1 MHRLIQRQL
10 KKYFSNEYNE
20 LVGKLNDESKDES
33 NDTLTISP
41 LEWKNFINA
50 VDDAYS
56 QFDNDHRMIE
66 RSLELSS
73 IELSDANSQLRELL
87 TTVEGKVVERT
98 AEVTQANKKLEQA
111 LTDLQKMQVQ
121 LIQSEKMSALGQ
133 LIAGIAHEI
142 NNPVNFIHA
151 NLSHLS
157 SYTSD
162 LLTFVELSQKCCSEM
177 NVAIDKMAEDIDL
190 EFMKNDLPKII
201 QSMEVGTSRIR
212 EIVLSLRNFS
222 HLGEA
227 EFKQVDIHQGLDD
240 TLLILKHR
248 LSSQGSSSQVEVIK
262 EYGDLPL
269 VNCFAGQLNQVFLNI
284 LVNAIDALE
293 DTKFIDRHQI
303 LPTIHSWIK
312 IQTIV
317 IDNQYIEIAIADNG
331 IGIAESIQQQIFNPF
346 FTTKPVGQGTGM
358 GMAISYQI
366 ITEGHKGKLT
376 FASTLGKGTEFKIQ
390 IPIR

>member
-20 LVGKLNDESKDES
+20 LVGKLKDESKDES

-177 NVAIDKMAEDIDL
+177 NVAIDKIAEDIDL

-227 EFKQVDIHQGLDD
+227 EFKQVDIHQGLDE

-284 LVNAIDALE
+284 FVNAIDALE

>member
-20 LVGKLNDESKDES
+20 LVGKSNNES
-33 NDTLTISP
+33 NDNLTISS

-73 IELSDANSQLRELL
+73 VELSDANSQLRELL

-98 AEVTQANKKLEQA
+98 AEVTQSNKKLEQA

-157 SYTSD
+157 SYTIN
-162 LLTFVELSQKCCSEM
+162 LLAFVELSQKCCSDM
-177 NVAIDKMAEDIDL
+177 NREINQMAEDIDL

-201 QSMEVGTSRIR
+201 QSIEVGTSRIR

-227 EFKQVDIHQGLDD
+227 EFKQVDIHQGIDD
-240 TLLILKHR
+240 TLLILKYR
-248 LSSQGSSSQVEVIK
+248 LSRQGSSSQIEVIK
-262 EYGDLPL
+262 DYGDLPL

-293 DTKFIDRHQI
+293 DTQSINHHQKS
-303 LPTIHSWIK
+303 PKSRRWIR
-312 IQTIV
+312 IQTTV
-317 IDNQYIEIAIADNG
+317 IDNQYIEIVIADNG

-346 FTTKPVGQGTGM
+346 FTTKPIGKGTGM

-366 ITEGHKGKLT
+366 ITERHQGRLT

>member
-20 LVGKLNDESKDES
+20 LVGKLNDES
-33 NDTLTISP
+33 NDNLTISP

-73 IELSDANSQLRELL
+73 VELSEANSQLRELL

-98 AEVTQANKKLEQA
+98 AEVTQSNKKLEQA
-111 LTDLQKMQVQ
+111 LTDLQEMQVQ

-142 NNPVNFIHA
+142 NNPVNFIHG

-157 SYTSD
+157 SYIIN
-162 LLTFVELSQKCCSEM
+162 LLAFVELSQKCCSDR
-177 NVAIDKMAEDIDL
+177 NVAINKMAEEIDL

-227 EFKQVDIHQGLDD
+227 EFKQVDIHQGIDD

-248 LSSQGSSSQVEVIK
+248 LSRQGSSSQVDVIK
-262 EYGDLPL
+262 DYGDLPL
-269 VNCFAGQLNQVFLNI
+269 VNCFAGLLNQVFLNI

-293 DTKFIDRHQI
+293 ETQSINHYQKS
-303 LPTIHSWIK
+303 PTTHSWIR
-312 IQTIV
+312 IQTTV
-317 IDNQYIEIAIADNG
+317 IDNQYIEIVIADNG
-331 IGIAESIQQQIFNPF
+331 IGIAESIQQKVFNPF
-346 FTTKPVGQGTGM
+346 FTTKPVGKGTGM

-366 ITEGHKGKLT
+366 ITERHNGRLT

-390 IPIR
+390 MPIT

>member
-1 MHRLIQRQL
+1 M
-10 KKYFSNEYNE
+10 E
-20 LVGKLNDESKDES
+20 
-33 NDTLTISP
+33 
-41 LEWKNFINA
+41 NFINA

-133 LIAGIAHEI
+133 LIAGIAHKI

-177 NVAIDKMAEDIDL
+177 NVAIDKIAEDIDL

-331 IGIAESIQQQIFNPF
+331 IGIAELIQQQIFNPF

>member
-10 KKYFSNEYNE
+10 KKYFSNEYSE
-20 LVGKLNDESKDES
+20 LVAKSNDES
-33 NDTLTISP
+33 NDESNDNLTISP

-73 IELSDANSQLRELL
+73 VELSEANSQLQELL

-98 AEVTQANKKLEQA
+98 AEVLQSNKKLEQA
-111 LTDLQKMQVQ
+111 LTDLQEMQVQ

-151 NLSHLS
+151 NLCHLS
-157 SYTSD
+157 SYTIN
-162 LLTFVELSQKCCSEM
+162 LLAFVELSQKCCSDM
-177 NVAIDKMAEDIDL
+177 NVEINKMAEEIDL

-212 EIVLSLRNFS
+212 DIVLSLRNFS

-227 EFKQVDIHQGLDD
+227 EFKQVDIHQGIDD

-248 LSSQGSSSQVEVIK
+248 LSRQGSSSQVDVIK
-262 EYGDLPL
+262 DYGDLPL
-269 VNCFAGQLNQVFLNI
+269 VKCFAGQLNQVFLNI

-293 DTKFIDRHQI
+293 D
-303 LPTIHSWIK
+303 
-312 IQTIV
+312 IQ
-317 IDNQYIEIAIADNG
+317 Y
-331 IGIAESIQQQIFNPF
+331 
-346 FTTKPVGQGTGM
+346 KPY
-358 GMAISYQI
+358 S
-366 ITEGHKGKLT
+366 
-376 FASTLGKGTEFKIQ
+376 
-390 IPIR
+390 R

>member
-1 MHRLIQRQL
+1 
-10 KKYFSNEYNE
+10 
-20 LVGKLNDESKDES
+20 
-33 NDTLTISP
+33 
-41 LEWKNFINA
+41 
-50 VDDAYS
+50 
-56 QFDNDHRMIE
+56 
-66 RSLELSS
+66 
-73 IELSDANSQLRELL
+73 
-87 TTVEGKVVERT
+87 
-98 AEVTQANKKLEQA
+98 
-111 LTDLQKMQVQ
+111 
-121 LIQSEKMSALGQ
+121 
-133 LIAGIAHEI
+133 
-142 NNPVNFIHA
+142 
-151 NLSHLS
+151 
-157 SYTSD
+157 
-162 LLTFVELSQKCCSEM
+162 M
-177 NVAIDKMAEDIDL
+177 NVAIDKIAEDIDL

-227 EFKQVDIHQGLDD
+227 EFKQVDIHQGLDE

>member
-10 KKYFSNEYNE
+10 KKYFSNEYSE
-20 LVGKLNDESKDES
+20 LVAKSNDES
-33 NDTLTISP
+33 NDNLIISP
-41 LEWKNFINA
+41 LEWEKFINA

-73 IELSDANSQLRELL
+73 VELSEANSQLQELL

-98 AEVTQANKKLEQA
+98 AEVLQSNKKLEQA
-111 LTDLQKMQVQ
+111 LTDLQEMQVQ
-121 LIQSEKMSALGQ
+121 LIQSEKISALGQ

-151 NLSHLS
+151 NLCHLS
-157 SYTSD
+157 SYTIN
-162 LLTFVELSQKCCSEM
+162 LLAFVELSQKCCSDM
-177 NVAIDKMAEDIDL
+177 NVAINKMAEEIDL

-212 EIVLSLRNFS
+212 DIVLSLRNFS

-227 EFKQVDIHQGLDD
+227 EFKQVDIHQGIDD

-248 LSSQGSSSQVEVIK
+248 LSRQGSSSQVDVIK
-262 EYGDLPL
+262 DYGDLPL
-269 VNCFAGQLNQVFLNI
+269 VKCFAGQLNQVFLNI

-293 DTKFIDRHQI
+293 DIQSINYNQKS
-303 LPTIHSWIK
+303 PTTHSWIR
-312 IQTIV
+312 IQTTV
-317 IDNQYIEIAIADNG
+317 INHAIDA
-331 IGIAESIQQQIFNPF
+331 IGN
-346 FTTKPVGQGTGM
+346 
-358 GMAISYQI
+358 
-366 ITEGHKGKLT
+366 
-376 FASTLGKGTEFKIQ
+376 
-390 IPIR
+390 

>member
-20 LVGKLNDESKDES
+20 LVGKSNDES
-33 NDTLTISP
+33 NDNLIISP
-41 LEWKNFINA
+41 LEWEKFINA

-73 IELSDANSQLRELL
+73 VELSEANSQLRELL

-98 AEVTQANKKLEQA
+98 AEVTQSNKKLEQA
-111 LTDLQKMQVQ
+111 LTDLQEMQVQ

-142 NNPVNFIHA
+142 NNPVNFIHG
-151 NLSHLS
+151 NLSYLS
-157 SYTSD
+157 SYTIN
-162 LLTFVELSQKCCSEM
+162 LLAFVELSQKCCSGM
-177 NVAIDKMAEDIDL
+177 NVAINKMAEEIDL

-227 EFKQVDIHQGLDD
+227 EFKQVDIHQGIDD

-248 LSSQGSSSQVEVIK
+248 LSSQGSSSQIDVIK
-262 EYGDLPL
+262 DYGDIPL

-293 DTKFIDRHQI
+293 DTQSINHHQKS
-303 LPTIHSWIK
+303 PTTHSWIR
-312 IQTIV
+312 IQTTV
-317 IDNQYIEIAIADNG
+317 IDNQYIEIVIADNG
-331 IGIAESIQQQIFNPF
+331 MGISESIQQEIFNPF
-346 FTTKPVGQGTGM
+346 FTTKPVGKGTGM

-366 ITEGHKGKLT
+366 ITERHNGRLT

-390 IPIR
+390 MPIA

>member
-177 NVAIDKMAEDIDL
+177 NVAIDKIAEDIDL

>member
-10 KKYFSNEYNE
+10 KKYFSNEYSE
-20 LVGKLNDESKDES
+20 LVAKSNDES
-33 NDTLTISP
+33 NDESNDNLTISP

-73 IELSDANSQLRELL
+73 VELSEANSQLQELL

-98 AEVTQANKKLEQA
+98 AEVLQSNKKLEQA
-111 LTDLQKMQVQ
+111 LTDLQEMQVQ

-151 NLSHLS
+151 NLCHLS
-157 SYTSD
+157 SYTIN
-162 LLTFVELSQKCCSEM
+162 LLAFVELSQKCCSDM
-177 NVAIDKMAEDIDL
+177 NVEINKMAEEIDL

-212 EIVLSLRNFS
+212 DIVLSLRNFS

-227 EFKQVDIHQGLDD
+227 EFKQVDIHQGIDD

-248 LSSQGSSSQVEVIK
+248 LSRQGSSSQVDVIK
-262 EYGDLPL
+262 DYGDLPL
-269 VNCFAGQLNQVFLNI
+269 VKCFAGQLNQVFLNI

-293 DTKFIDRHQI
+293 DIQSINYNQKS
-303 LPTIHSWIK
+303 PTTHSWIR
-312 IQTIV
+312 IQTTV
-317 IDNQYIEIAIADNG
+317 IDNQYIEIVIADNG
-331 IGIAESIQQQIFNPF
+331 IGISEEIQQKIFNPF
-346 FTTKPVGQGTGM
+346 FTTKPVGKGTGM

-366 ITEGHKGKLT
+366 ITERHNGKLT

-390 IPIR
+390 MPIT